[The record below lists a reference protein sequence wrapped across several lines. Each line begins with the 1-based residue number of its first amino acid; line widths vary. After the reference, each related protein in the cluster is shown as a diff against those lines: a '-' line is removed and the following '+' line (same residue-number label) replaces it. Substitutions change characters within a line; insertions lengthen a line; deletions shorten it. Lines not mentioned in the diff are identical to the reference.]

1 VKSTLTSSTLAL
13 ALGALA
19 IVAFN
24 ILGWP
29 VKVRFEEPL
38 LNYWT
43 AVALAIA
50 LPLSLFAI
58 GLAITSKS
66 LKIACIMAASCT
78 LLPCSVYAFFAQLHA
93 RDIEEKGVDLS
104 YLLLGDVPMGRQN
117 MRLYSTNCG
126 ATCSYGLELRAEFD
140 IGAGL
145 KIVRPVWSKY
155 RTDPN
160 AKLQLIGPN
169 HIQVLE
175 AGGIVSDVRL

>member
-1 VKSTLTSSTLAL
+1 MKSALKSSTLAL
-13 ALGALA
+13 SLAVLA
-19 IVAFN
+19 IIAFN

-38 LNYWT
+38 LNYWA

-58 GLAITSKS
+58 GFAMTSKS
-66 LKIACIMAASCT
+66 LKTACIMAAACT
-78 LLPCSVYAFFAQLHA
+78 LLPCSVYAFFAQIEA
-93 RDIEEKGVDLS
+93 RDVEEKGGDLS

-117 MRLYSTNCG
+117 MRLYRTDCG

-140 IGAGL
+140 IGVGL

-160 AKLQLIGPN
+160 AQLRPIGPN
-169 HIQVLE
+169 HIQVVE
-175 AGGIVSDVRL
+175 EGGIVSDVRL